1 MRVLHLILTL
11 ERAGAQAVLR
21 TLAACTPQERAQ
33 LVVAT
38 FEDGAVR
45 QELEALG
52 VRVVVLG
59 ARRFGIERPLAFL
72 REQRALLRRL
82 RDLVREERITVVQ
95 THLLQTLD
103 FLTLGL
109 RGPGLARAVLWTLH
123 NEEFLPEGRG
133 PWQGLKRRAHAWLYR
148 GLARRVDGLVVVSEG
163 VARAL
168 RRVIGPARGRVR
180 TIPNGIEPPPAAER
194 NLASRPPGVPST
206 GRVLLTVGR
215 LVEQKGQADLLAAF
229 AALEPARRDLHLVL
243 AGEGP
248 LADPLRRE
256 ARARGLDERVHLL
269 GLRDDVQEL
278 LAAADL
284 FVLPSRWEGLSI
296 VLLEALAAARPVVV
310 TRVSGTE
317 EVVEDGVHALVVP
330 AASPERLAHALTTL
344 LDDPALG
351 ERLGRAGRE
360 RVLERFSGR
369 AMAQAH
375 LDLYEEVC
383 RP

>member
-21 TLAACTPQERAQ
+21 TLAACTPPERAQ

-38 FEDGAVR
+38 LEDGEVR
-45 QELEALG
+45 EDLEGLG

-59 ARRFGIERPLAFL
+59 PRRFGIERPLAFL
-72 REQRALLRRL
+72 REQRALLRTL
-82 RDLVREERITVVQ
+82 RQLVEAERIAVVQ

-109 RGPGLARAVLWTLH
+109 REPGRAVLWTLH
-123 NEEFLPEGRG
+123 NEDFLPAGRG
-133 PWQGLKRRAHAWLYR
+133 PWERLKRRVHAWLYR
-148 GLARRVDGLVVVSEG
+148 ALAGRVDGFVAVSEG

-168 RRVIGPARGRVR
+168 AREIGAGRGRVR
-180 TIPNGIEPPPAAER
+180 VIPNGIEVPTARGRDRA
-194 NLASRPPGVPST
+194 RPRGLPSS
-206 GRVLLTVGR
+206 GRLLLTVGR
-215 LVEQKGQADLLAAF
+215 LVEQKGQADLLEAF
-229 AALEPARRDLHLVL
+229 ARLEPGGQDLHLVL

-248 LADPLRRE
+248 LQADLRAQA
-256 ARARGLDERVHLL
+256 ARLGLSDRVHLL
-269 GLRDDVQEL
+269 GLRSDIQDLLEACEL
-278 LAAADL
+278 FA
-284 FVLPSRWEGLSI
+284 LPSRWEGLSI
-296 VLLEALAAARPVVV
+296 VLLEALAAGLPVVA

-317 EVVEDGVHALVVP
+317 EVMRDGVHGRVVP
-330 AASPERLAHALTTL
+330 PREPLALAAALRELLDAPERARQ
-344 LDDPALG
+344 LG
-351 ERLGRAGRE
+351 AAGRM